1 MSTMYQV
8 PPVISFQGR
17 TAVRFLEAITSLT
30 ISDNFVTST
39 RHVKVSKKKEK
50 FHSLAVTLLVFPMLV
65 FVRGRQ
71 MIENLEFVN
80 LVAD

>member
-1 MSTMYQV
+1 MSTMYKV

-39 RHVKVSKKKEK
+39 RHVKVSKKKK

>member
-1 MSTMYQV
+1 MSTMYKV

-39 RHVKVSKKKEK
+39 RHVKVKKKK
-50 FHSLAVTLLVFPMLV
+50 KVSFSSSNVAGFPHVGLCE
-65 FVRGRQ
+65 R
-71 MIENLEFVN
+71 E
-80 LVAD
+80 ADDRKS